1 MVTPEVV
8 GHFDPVCGDELRDG
22 SATCASRI
30 LTGLP
35 VGTILPW
42 PITGVIG
49 GFCLLLAVVPAGTA
63 LRPSRP

>member
-35 VGTILPW
+35 VGAD
-42 PITGVIG
+42 VIV
-49 GFCLLLAVVPAGTA
+49 GFCLLLAVGGSVVPAGTA